1 MKTSKKK
8 LNWYEKLVRACNRAL
23 VKYPRSTI
31 LLDMTSLKI
40 VAHTADAKKRKEAI
54 AHASPSTLLLGPTSK
69 KPFIGMAF
77 V

>member
-1 MKTSKKK
+1 M
-8 LNWYEKLVRACNRAL
+8 
-23 VKYPRSTI
+23 
-31 LLDMTSLKI
+31 SLKI

-54 AHASPSTLLLGPTSK
+54 AHASPSTLLLGPMTK